1 MFPANREAGLI
12 AVTKEKKQMQT
23 RHWPWITGLFLLLC
37 FSPAQAASLDDYLAG
52 FTYQERKEMKIDSKE
67 LVELLKKGEAQ
78 LIDIRFPEEFAAW
91 HMNFAKNIPL
101 NELPARLGE
110 LDQSKLIVTA
120 CPHYDRS
127 SMARLYLITKG
138 YRARYLNDGLLG
150 LAELLRGDK
159 ARDFITATTR

>member
-1 MFPANREAGLI
+1 MKKFPLL
-12 AVTKEKKQMQT
+12 AVPLALVLM
-23 RHWPWITGLFLLLC
+23 L
-37 FSPAQAASLDDYLAG
+37 PAHSRAETLDNYLAG
-52 FTYQERKEMKIDSKE
+52 FTYQERKDMKIDSKE

-91 HMNFAKNIPL
+91 HMGFAKNIPL

-110 LDQSKLIVTA
+110 LDKNKLIVTA

-159 ARDFITATTR
+159 ARDFINATAPAAQAIP

>member
-1 MFPANREAGLI
+1 MKKIPLLTAFLALSLLPSAHSHA
-12 AVTKEKKQMQT
+12 EK
-23 RHWPWITGLFLLLC
+23 
-37 FSPAQAASLDDYLAG
+37 LDDYLAG
-52 FTYQERKEMKIDSKE
+52 FTYQERKDMKIDSKE

-91 HMNFAKNIPL
+91 HMGFAKNIPL
-101 NELPARLGE
+101 NELPSRLGE
-110 LDQSKLIVTA
+110 LDKSKLIVTA

-138 YRARYLNDGLLG
+138 YKARYLNDGLLG

-159 ARDFITATTR
+159 ARDFINATAPVSQASP